1 MSSKQILQMKYHPAK
16 KEVEFR
22 RFKDEKEIQ
31 IRDDSKL
38 KKYVKKKGEFVL
50 QHYGNEFFDDIA
62 YVFDGLDEVNI
73 DVVTTEED
81 YKDFEK
87 MVEEYNNGGLH
98 KCKINAKLI
107 DKLPDMDETFK
118 KVKVF
123 GEKAKNI
130 LEISRSATSRNTSP
144 TSRRSWPRTRCT

>member
-73 DVVTTEED
+73 DVVLQKRTTRI
-81 YKDFEK
+81 
-87 MVEEYNNGGLH
+87 L
-98 KCKINAKLI
+98 
-107 DKLPDMDETFK
+107 K
-118 KVKVF
+118 K
-123 GEKAKNI
+123 
-130 LEISRSATSRNTSP
+130 
-144 TSRRSWPRTRCT
+144 W